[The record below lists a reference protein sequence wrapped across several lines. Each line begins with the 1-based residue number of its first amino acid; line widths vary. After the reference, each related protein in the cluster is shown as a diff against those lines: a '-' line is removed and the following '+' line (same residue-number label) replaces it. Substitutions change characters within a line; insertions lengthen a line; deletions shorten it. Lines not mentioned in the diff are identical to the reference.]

1 MLVRDRG
8 GNRAMSWGGFWA
20 FFERAEFLQHC
31 GAADTWVGDEVCR
44 ASGGA
49 GGRRL
54 LEAADAWVD
63 DGVRRA
69 GGGADGRRLP
79 ELCSQDSENFATF
92 FDGKDV
98 AVVFH
103 RRAHARVQVDLF
115 AGGILCID
123 A

>member
-8 GNRAMSWGGFWA
+8 GDRAMSWGGFWA
-20 FFERAEFLQHC
+20 IFERAAFRQHC
-31 GAADTWVGDEVCR
+31 KAADTWVGDEVRR

-54 LEAADAWVD
+54 LEAADAWVGD
-63 DGVRRA
+63 KVRRA
-69 GGGADGRRLP
+69 SSGADGRRLL
-79 ELCSQDSENFATF
+79 ELCSRDSDNFATF
-92 FDGKDV
+92 FNGKDV

-103 RRAHARVQVDLF
+103 RRAHTRVQVDLF